1 MNNNNANNFLHIQML
16 GMVNALKTGDPTI
29 DMILAMALPYL
40 ASIICKDLVKW
51 IKKLF
56 SEKVKLS
63 APKCERTI
71 THRSTF
77 TTSGGQIGNNY
88 NLCLIKAIQL
98 CPRKL

>member
-1 MNNNNANNFLHIQML
+1 MNNANNFLHIQML

-40 ASIICKDLVKW
+40 GSKDLVKW

-56 SEKVKLS
+56 SKKVKLS

-71 THRSTF
+71 THLSSF
-77 TTSGGQIGNNY
+77 TTSGGQIGM
-88 NLCLIKAIQL
+88 CFWQ
-98 CPRKL
+98 